1 MKSFEQ
7 DFLPGALEIQETPPS
22 PAGRTV
28 LWLLLTLFCAGVL
41 WASFGEVDIVVTA
54 PGRIIPSGQVKVV
67 QAPEAGLVSAIH
79 VVDGQY
85 VEEGEALLGL
95 DDTYTDADSTRTLEQ
110 LNHTSV
116 EIGWRKLLERWL
128 EKGAFGVAGDSY
140 ESKEDD
146 YIFRQKQR
154 EIRARY
160 LSLEE
165 ELGANQAEQDA
176 VMAEWDRTQSTL
188 NILEERVAA
197 YRALMDKQNGAKIQ
211 YLEMLQQQ
219 TDMAKSLPIFTSRQ
233 RQLSSSA
240 EALKAQRQA
249 MINELR
255 NQNLLAL
262 AQLQG
267 EKASIEQEYR
277 KAARRHGLQLVRAPV
292 SGAVQELA
300 VHTVGGVVQSAQTLM
315 KIVPDGAII
324 EVEALLRNQDIGFVQ
339 EGQPSVVKID
349 AYNFT
354 KYGLLDAFV
363 ANISND
369 AIEDQQLGWAFK
381 IRLQLKSEELA
392 VGNKW
397 VKVVPGMSVVAEIK
411 TGKRRLIEFFLS
423 PLLRYKQESIRE
435 R

>member
-1 MKSFEQ
+1 M
-7 DFLPGALEIQETPPS
+7 
-22 PAGRTV
+22 
-28 LWLLLTLFCAGVL
+28 
-41 WASFGEVDIVVTA
+41 
-54 PGRIIPSGQVKVV
+54 
-67 QAPEAGLVSAIH
+67 
-79 VVDGQY
+79 
-85 VEEGEALLGL
+85 
-95 DDTYTDADSTRTLEQ
+95 
-110 LNHTSV
+110 
-116 EIGWRKLLERWL
+116 

-146 YIFRQKQR
+146 YIFRLKQR

-188 NILEERVAA
+188 KILEERVAA
-197 YRALMDKQNGAKIQ
+197 YRALMNKQNGAKIQ
-211 YLEMLQQQ
+211 YLELLQQQ
-219 TDMAKSLPIFTSRQ
+219 TDMAKSLPIFTSHH

-240 EALKAQRQA
+240 EALKAQREA
-249 MINELR
+249 MFSEIR

-262 AQLQG
+262 AQLLG
-267 EKASIEQEYR
+267 EKTSLEQEYR

-300 VHTVGGVVQSAQTLM
+300 VHTVGGVVQSAQPLM

-381 IRLQLKSEELA
+381 IRLQLKSEQLA